1 MPRNS
6 KATYSFHPTT
16 PTIFEKKNGFS
27 TAAPVPAPPA
37 ALAPS
42 FGQIVKEG
50 FAFGV
55 GSSIARTMIDSAFT
69 RMGPSSAEPVRVPP
83 VVLTNTDDIAK
94 CNERALSN
102 KCANMADTQ
111 RQAWVK
117 CMKETKF
124 DDSKC
129 DDLF

>member
-6 KATYSFHPTT
+6 KAVNRSFQTT
-16 PTIFEKKNGFS
+16 SPSIFEKKNSFS
-27 TAAPVPAPPA
+27 GPAVGVATPA
-37 ALAPS
+37 AAGVG

-55 GSSIARTMIDSAFT
+55 GSSIARKMIDSAFS
-69 RMGPSSAEPVRVPP
+69 RLGPAESVSVPP
-83 VVLTNTDDIAK
+83 VILTNSDDIAR

-102 KCANMADTQ
+102 KCESLTDTQ
-111 RQAWVK
+111 RQAWVQ

-129 DDLF
+129 DTLF